1 MNKQSV
7 LASAVRI
14 RSAVPRLVI
23 FGLVTC
29 AMLGKPSHAGQ
40 PFPGTDLYVPQG
52 DLAEQTLDGIARFLL
67 ERTEHSVEGRAAH
80 WNRDLQSPERY
91 SQSIQANRERLR
103 RIIGAIEDRH
113 PVAALDLIASTA
125 LPAKV
130 AETDTMTVWS
140 VRWPVLGPLTGEGLL
155 LEPKTAVRACVVAL
169 PDADHSPEQLVGLLP
184 GLDAPNQYARRLVEN
199 GCRVLVPTLIDR
211 RDDFSGNEL
220 VGRFTN
226 QPHREWIHRQAFQMG
241 RHVIGYEVQKV
252 LAAVDWFLH
261 DSRQQDSAAS
271 IPIGVAGYGEGG
283 LIAMV
288 AAALDPRI
296 DAAWV
301 SGYFQPRESLWQEP
315 IYRNVWGLLTEF
327 GDAEIASLIVPRS
340 LVIEYSRPPS
350 IDGPPPPRPGR
361 SGAAPG
367 RIETPDLAPVRQEY
381 QRAQAL
387 VGPAMADSIRLVHGD
402 DGQTIG
408 PGSEAALSQW
418 LQMLVGDVTLQP
430 TGPAPQAADRPFDV
444 DGRQQRQVR
453 QMEDH
458 TQRLM
463 ELSPFARAD
472 FFWKP
477 VRQRAGK
484 QTDPSYPQRW
494 DEAVQPLREYF
505 HDQVIGRL
513 PEPSMPFGARTRKIR
528 DQQRWT
534 GYLVVLD
541 VWPGVISW
549 GYLLVPKDLD
559 WTGGERRPVVVCQ
572 HGLGGLP
579 ESTIDPE
586 SRAYRAYAAKLA
598 EQGFIV
604 YAPYNPNAVHGGD
617 RFRVLQRMANPTGC
631 SIFSIIIGQHQRI
644 LQWLAQLPMVDPDRI
659 ALYGLSYGG
668 KTAMR
673 VPAVLDGYA
682 LSICSGDFN
691 EWIRKIVTPYA
702 TTGVAADSQR
712 FSSYM
717 FTAEYEIME
726 FDLGHTF
733 NYAEMA
739 AMIAPR
745 PFMVERGHRDLVASD
760 EWAAFEYAA
769 VRRHYADLGIPE
781 RTEIEFFDDGHVIH
795 AQRTVR
801 FLQRHLNW
809 PKEGPI
815 P

>member
-1 MNKQSV
+1 MKTRPV
-7 LASAVRI
+7 PASAVSMRPTVA
-14 RSAVPRLVI
+14 RWVVLAV
-23 FGLVTC
+23 VTT
-29 AMLGKPSHAGQ
+29 AMLGRSSPADQ
-40 PFPGTDLYVPQG
+40 PFPGTELYVPQG
-52 DLAEQTLDGIARFLL
+52 DLAERTLDGIARFLL
-67 ERTEHSVEGRAAH
+67 DRTQDSVESRAGR
-80 WNRDLQSPERY
+80 WNRDLASPERY
-91 SQSIQANRERLR
+91 QDSIEANRQRLR
-103 RIIGAIEDRH
+103 QIIGAVDDRH
-113 PVAALDLIASTA
+113 PVTDLELIATTT

-130 AETDTMTVWS
+130 AETEAMVVWS
-140 VRWPVLGPLTGEGLL
+140 VRWPVLGPITGEGLL
-155 LEPKTAVRACVVAL
+155 LEPKKAVRACVVAL

-184 GLDAPNQYARRLVEN
+184 GVDASQQYARRLAES
-199 GCRVLVPTLIDR
+199 GCRVLVPALIDR
-211 RDDFSGNEL
+211 SDEFSGNEL

-261 DSRQQDSAAS
+261 DHREQDPAAAP
-271 IPIGVAGYGEGG
+271 PIGVAGYGEGG
-283 LIAMV
+283 LIAMM
-288 AAALDPRI
+288 AAAVDPRI
-296 DAAWV
+296 DGAWV

-315 IYRNVWGLLTEF
+315 IYRNVWGLLAEF
-327 GDAEIASLIVPRS
+327 GDAEIASLIVPRP
-340 LVIEYSRPPS
+340 LVIEYSRPPA
-350 IDGPPPPRPGR
+350 IDGPPAPGPGR

-367 RIETPDLAPVRQEY
+367 RIEFPDVARVRDEH
-381 QRAQAL
+381 QRARTL
-387 VGPAMADSIRLVHGD
+387 VGPAMADAIRLVHGD
-402 DGQTIG
+402 DGRAIG
-408 PGSEAALSQW
+408 PGSQEALDPW
-418 LQMLVGDVTLQP
+418 LQSLAAGASLQP
-430 TGPAPQAADRPFDV
+430 LGTAPQATARHFDV
-444 DGRQQRQVR
+444 DGRQRRQVR

-477 VRQRAGK
+477 VRQQAGDR
-484 QTDPSYPQRW
+484 TDPSYPQRW
-494 DEAVQPLREYF
+494 DQAVQPLRELF

-528 DQQRWT
+528 DHEKWT

-541 VWPGVISW
+541 VWPEVISW
-549 GYLLVPKDLD
+549 GYLLIPNDLD
-559 WTGGERRPVVVCQ
+559 LAGGERRPVVVCQ
-572 HGLGGLP
+572 HGLGGSP
-579 ESTIDPE
+579 ESTIDPD
-586 SRAYRAYAAKLA
+586 SQAYRAYAAKLA
-598 EQGFIV
+598 EQGYIV
-604 YAPYNPNAVHGGD
+604 YSPYNPNAIHGGD

-631 SIFSIIIGQHQRI
+631 SIFSVIIGQHQRI
-644 LQWLAQLPMVDPDRI
+644 LQWLGQLPMVDPERI

-682 LSICSGDFN
+682 LAICSGDFN

-702 TTGVAADSQR
+702 TTSVAADSQR

-726 FDLGHTF
+726 FNLGHTF

-760 EWAAFEYAA
+760 EWVAFEYAA

-795 AQRTVR
+795 AQGTFR
-801 FLQRHLNW
+801 FLQRHL
-809 PKEGPI
+809 PPR
-815 P
+815 